1 MIAYHPRAKTT
12 VEIRKEIKENP
23 EGLSVREQ
31 AKKYNVS
38 VSTIMKWRKRETPY
52 ERHGTKDLYKNHIS
66 ITPLEEHIICEIRK
80 TTLLGI
86 EELVEI
92 VNQIGIKVTR
102 SGLYRALKRN
112 ELSNLRELMK
122 SLDEETKKEIKEF
135 KKYEPGYLHIDVKVL
150 PKINKERKYLFVS
163 IDRATRLVYIE
174 IRDKKDAKNGAEFLE
189 NAIKY
194 YPYKITKVLT
204 DNGGEFTN
212 KTHYKYNDNNNNNDN
227 INNQEQIKEK
237 ENNNNTIDKTKETNN
252 NQNKKSGNI
261 KEKINKKTHLFD
273 KICEIYS
280 IEHRLT
286 KPYHPQTNGM
296 VERMNRKIEENVLK
310 LKYKDYKEL
319 EQALYR
325 YWYNYNHYIKH
336 SGLNYKTPIEKLKEY
351 YEKKPEMF
359 TKKFDE
365 FAKEQKSILYTHSV
379 ELDNYSL

>member
-12 VEIRKEIKENP
+12 VEIRKEIKENK

-38 VSTIMKWRKRETPY
+38 VSTIMKWRKRDTPY
-52 ERHGTKDLYKNHIS
+52 ERHGTRDLYKKHIS

-86 EELVEI
+86 DELVEI

-112 ELSNLRELMK
+112 GLSNIRELLK
-122 SLDEETKKEIKEF
+122 SFDKETKEEIKEF

-212 KTHYKYNDNNNNNDN
+212 KTHYKYNDNNDNN
-227 INNQEQIKEK
+227 NNQEQMKEE
-237 ENNNNTIDKTKETNN
+237 ENNNNIIDKTKETNN
-252 NQNKKSGNI
+252 NQNKKSG
-261 KEKINKKTHLFD
+261 KKINKKTHLFD
-273 KICEIYS
+273 KICEIYN

-365 FAKEQKSILYTHSV
+365 FAKEQKSILYNHSV
-379 ELDNYSL
+379 ELDT

>member
-12 VEIRKEIKENP
+12 VEIRKEIKENK

-38 VSTIMKWRKRETPY
+38 VSTIMKWRKRDTPY
-52 ERHGTKDLYKNHIS
+52 ERHGTRDLYKKHIS

-86 EELVEI
+86 DELVEI

-112 ELSNLRELMK
+112 GLSNIRELLK
-122 SLDEETKKEIKEF
+122 SFDKETKEEIKEF

-212 KTHYKYNDNNNNNDN
+212 KTHYKYNDNNDNN
-227 INNQEQIKEK
+227 NNQEQMKEE
-237 ENNNNTIDKTKETNN
+237 ENNNNIIDKTKETNN
-252 NQNKKSGNI
+252 NQNKKSG
-261 KEKINKKTHLFD
+261 KKINKKTHLFD
-273 KICEIYS
+273 KICEIYN